1 MTARSNRQLGDPSP
15 SQIVSRLREEAD
27 HCYSWSNGLG
37 AQYAVHAH
45 PYRKILY
52 VMAGSIT
59 FTPEGDQPVTMSPGD
74 RIEIPAGTV
83 HGALVGAEG
92 VTCWEGQA
100 RAKSVRDEAASGR
113 SPGRS

>member
-1 MTARSNRQLGDPSP
+1 MDSV
-15 SQIVSRLREEAD
+15 ISRLHLQAD
-27 HCYSWSNGLG
+27 HCYSWSNGPG
-37 AQYAVHAH
+37 AQYAVHTH

-52 VMAGSIT
+52 VAAGSIT
-59 FTPEGDQPVTMSPGD
+59 FTPEGAQPVTMGPGD
-74 RIEIPAGTV
+74 RIEIPTGTP

-100 RAKSVRDEAASGR
+100 RATSVRDEAASGR

>member
-1 MTARSNRQLGDPSP
+1 MDPV
-15 SQIVSRLREEAD
+15 ISRLRDEAD
-27 HCYSWSNGLG
+27 HCYSWSNGPG

-52 VMAGSIT
+52 VTVGSIT
-59 FTPEGDQPVTMSPGD
+59 FTPEGAQPVTMGPGD
-74 RIEIPAGTV
+74 RIEIPPGTP
-83 HGALVGAEG
+83 HGALVGVEG

>member
-1 MTARSNRQLGDPSP
+1 MDPV
-15 SQIVSRLREEAD
+15 ISRLRAEAD
-27 HCYSWSNGLG
+27 HCYSWSNGPG

-52 VMAGSIT
+52 VTAGSIT

-74 RIEIPAGTV
+74 RIEIPAGTP

-100 RAKSVRDEAASGR
+100 RARSARDEAASGR